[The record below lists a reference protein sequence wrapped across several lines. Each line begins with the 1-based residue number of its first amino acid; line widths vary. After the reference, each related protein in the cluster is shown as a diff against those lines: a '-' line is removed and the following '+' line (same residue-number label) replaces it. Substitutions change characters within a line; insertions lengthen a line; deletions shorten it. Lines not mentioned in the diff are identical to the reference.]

1 MPPAP
6 AAHPS
11 LSATGAS
18 AAHSPLPAPAPRRLV
33 LVAVGERPADQ
44 VRRYRLARLRV
55 EPRDARDAESRFAH
69 LRRTYD

>member
-1 MPPAP
+1 
-6 AAHPS
+6 
-11 LSATGAS
+11 
-18 AAHSPLPAPAPRRLV
+18 V

-55 EPRDARDAESRFAH
+55 EPRDAADAESRFAH